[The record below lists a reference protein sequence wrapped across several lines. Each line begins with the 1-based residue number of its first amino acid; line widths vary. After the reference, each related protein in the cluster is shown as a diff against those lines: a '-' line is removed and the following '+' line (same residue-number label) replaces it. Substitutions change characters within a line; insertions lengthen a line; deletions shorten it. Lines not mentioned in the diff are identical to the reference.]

1 MSGHRTIYTI
11 GHSTRE
17 IEDFIDLLEENGIE
31 LLVDVRTFPM
41 SRYNPQFNKEALFI
55 SLKHHGITYLHL
67 AKLGGRRGKT
77 SKFSHNTA
85 WEHSSFRNYADY
97 AETEPFREG
106 LEELI
111 ALARKSRTCYMCSEA
126 VWWRCHRRI
135 ITDYLLA
142 RGWNVHH
149 IMAPGKVQD
158 AEMNENAVVQEDG
171 RIIYPAAQGSL
182 KL

>member
-1 MSGHRTIYTI
+1 MKRNIYSI
-11 GHSTRE
+11 GHSTRT
-17 IEDFIDLLEENGIE
+17 IEDFIDLLNENGIE

-41 SRYNPQFNKEALFI
+41 SRYNPQFNKETLTS
-55 SLKHHGITYLHL
+55 SLKHHGISYLHL

-77 SKFSHNTA
+77 STSSHNTA

-135 ITDYLLA
+135 ITDYLLS
-142 RGWNVHH
+142 RGWNVWH
-149 IMAPGKVQD
+149 IMACGKLQE
-158 AEMNENAVVQEDG
+158 AELNENAVVSEDG
-171 RIIYPAAQGSL
+171 KITYPAAQENL
-182 KL
+182 NL

>member
-1 MSGHRTIYTI
+1 MAKRIIYTI
-11 GHSTRE
+11 GHSTRA
-17 IEDFIDLLEENGIE
+17 IEDFMDLLQENGIE

-41 SRYNPQFNKEALFI
+41 SRYNPQFNREALSA
-55 SLKHHGITYLHL
+55 SLQHHGISYLHL
-67 AKLGGRRGKT
+67 AKLGGRRGT
-77 SKFSHNTA
+77 ASKSSHNTA

-106 LEELI
+106 LEEMI
-111 ALARKSRTCYMCSEA
+111 ALARESRTAYMCSEA

-142 RGWNVHH
+142 RGWKVRH

-158 AEMNENAVVQEDG
+158 AEMNENAVVGEDG
-171 RIIYPAAQGSL
+171 NIAYPAAQGNL
-182 KL
+182 NL